1 MRSTRSWAGEVAVRT
16 LVPSDG
22 PMAAAWVE
30 PRRVYDHGDEAV
42 TVEIVVGGLQKG
54 DEVRTSRMALEVSGP

>member
-1 MRSTRSWAGEVAVRT
+1 
-16 LVPSDG
+16 
-22 PMAAAWVE
+22 MAAARAE